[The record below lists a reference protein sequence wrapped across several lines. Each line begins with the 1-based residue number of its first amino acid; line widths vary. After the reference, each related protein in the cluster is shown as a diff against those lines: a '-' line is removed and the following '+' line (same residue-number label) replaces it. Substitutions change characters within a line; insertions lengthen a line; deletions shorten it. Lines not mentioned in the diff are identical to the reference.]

1 MKDVEFGVF
10 PDLKCGAEVNAVC
23 MSKTGSLLACGTG
36 GYDDKGQVQIW
47 DYLTC
52 VREAVIDAHDKGVS
66 GICFSNDEK
75 YVFSSSY
82 DATLKQWSVQDQ

>member
-1 MKDVEFGVF
+1 MKDVQFGVF
-10 PDLKCGAEVNAVC
+10 PDLKCGANVNAVC

-36 GYDDKGQVQIW
+36 GEYGKGQVQIW

-52 VREAVIDAHDKGVS
+52 ARKAVIAAHDKGVT

-75 YVFSSSY
+75 YVFSSSR
-82 DATLKQWSVQDQ
+82 DETLKQWSV